1 MNVRV
6 FLENVQSYIER
17 NTRNVQNEVFVV
29 IIYLENKIM
38 LLY

>member
-17 NTRNVQNEVFVV
+17 NTRNAQNEVFVV